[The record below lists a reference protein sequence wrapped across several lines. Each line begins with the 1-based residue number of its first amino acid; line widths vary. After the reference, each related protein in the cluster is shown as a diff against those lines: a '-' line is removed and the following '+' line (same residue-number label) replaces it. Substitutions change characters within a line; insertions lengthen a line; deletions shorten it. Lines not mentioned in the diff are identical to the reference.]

1 ITNKQQPSNLMPPFS
16 NPNQLSKR
24 TTTDKSKEEFMKL
37 IAQEVRIYN
46 KNGDD
51 FQQTIE
57 QFSVEQIEQRLALL
71 DEIMEIELREVQN
84 RFQSKR
90 KPILE
95 AIKLKK
101 KTQNHH

>member
-1 ITNKQQPSNLMPPFS
+1 
-16 NPNQLSKR
+16 
-24 TTTDKSKEEFMKL
+24 
-37 IAQEVRIYN
+37 
-46 KNGDD
+46 
-51 FQQTIE
+51 
-57 QFSVEQIEQRLALL
+57 
-71 DEIMEIELREVQN
+71 MEIELREVQN

>member
-1 ITNKQQPSNLMPPFS
+1 
-16 NPNQLSKR
+16 
-24 TTTDKSKEEFMKL
+24 MKL
-37 IAQEVRIYN
+37 IAQEVRTYN
-46 KNGDD
+46 KNADE
-51 FQQTIE
+51 FQRVCFFLSEALLLDEIVCFLFQAIE

-101 KTQNHH
+101 QTQNHH

>member
-1 ITNKQQPSNLMPPFS
+1 VEHFT
-16 NPNQLSKR
+16 
-24 TTTDKSKEEFMKL
+24 
-37 IAQEVRIYN
+37 
-46 KNGDD
+46 
-51 FQQTIE
+51 
-57 QFSVEQIEQRLALL
+57 VEQIEQRLALL

-101 KTQNHH
+101 QNQNHH

>member
-1 ITNKQQPSNLMPPFS
+1 MIFNEYVFRKNLYQHFI
-16 NPNQLSKR
+16 
-24 TTTDKSKEEFMKL
+24 DH
-37 IAQEVRIYN
+37 
-46 KNGDD
+46 G
-51 FQQTIE
+51 FQNIE

-101 KTQNHH
+101 QTQNHH

>member
-1 ITNKQQPSNLMPPFS
+1 
-16 NPNQLSKR
+16 
-24 TTTDKSKEEFMKL
+24 MKL

-46 KNGDD
+46 KNGDE
-51 FQQTIE
+51 FQRVCFFFRSDCFWQRERERSRLFQTIE

-101 KTQNHH
+101 QTQTHH